1 MTDLIRIL
9 IADDHY
15 VVRQGLATLL
25 APRNGMEV
33 VGEAATGR
41 EAVELARTLQP
52 DVILM
57 DMIMP
62 EMTGPEAISLIKQE
76 NPNARILVLTSFG
89 ESKQVSAAIQAG
101 ALGYLLKDSSPDD
114 LLHAIRSVY
123 RGNLVLPQ
131 DLAVKLMQPQPSCG
145 RPRSTDRAGN
155 RCVAAAGPGA
165 IEPGDRQEPEH
176 QRHHRAFACKHDPDE
191 AGCLQPNASCFGCPG
206 APTGVTRTIMAC
218 SRLNLIARQ
227 TATLPMT
234 SYKCRGSFVSR
245 KSAFIPMRGRI

>member
-1 MTDLIRIL
+1 MTDLIRVL

-41 EAVELARTLQP
+41 EAVDLARTLQP

-131 DLAVKLMQPQPSCG
+131 DLAVKLMQPQPAAAALDQLTE
-145 RPRSTDRAGN
+145 RETDVLRLLAQGQSNQEIAGN
-155 RCVAAAGPGA
+155 LNISNTTVRSHVSTILMKLDVSNRTQAVLVA
-165 IEPGDRQEPEH
+165 QE
-176 QRHHRAFACKHDPDE
+176 RH
-191 AGCLQPNASCFGCPG
+191 L
-206 APTGVTRTIMAC
+206 V
-218 SRLNLIARQ
+218 
-227 TATLPMT
+227 
-234 SYKCRGSFVSR
+234 
-245 KSAFIPMRGRI
+245 